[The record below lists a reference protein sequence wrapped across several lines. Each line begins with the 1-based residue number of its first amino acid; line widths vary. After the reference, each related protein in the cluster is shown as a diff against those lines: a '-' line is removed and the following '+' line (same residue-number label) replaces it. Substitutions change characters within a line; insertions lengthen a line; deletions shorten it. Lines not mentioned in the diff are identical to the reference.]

1 MPIVGEMA
9 PDFTAETD
17 SGEQITLSSLR
28 GKKVVLYFY
37 PKDNTSGCT
46 REACD
51 FRDNLEAFTSK
62 DAVILGV
69 SPDSVKSHQNF
80 KAKHELPFLL
90 VADPEKEI
98 VAKYGVFVEK
108 QNYGRTYMG
117 VVRTTFLI
125 DEAGKIEKI
134 YNKVKVAGHVEAVLA
149 DA

>member
-1 MPIVGEMA
+1 MPDVGEMA

-17 SGEQITLSSLR
+17 SGENITLSALR
-28 GKKVVLYFY
+28 GKKVILYFY

-46 REACD
+46 KEACD
-51 FRDNLEAFTSK
+51 FRDNLASFTSK
-62 DAVILGV
+62 EAVILGV

-80 KAKHELPFLL
+80 KAKYELPFTL
-90 VADPEKEI
+90 VADPDKEI

-108 QNYGRTYMG
+108 KNYGRTYMG

-125 DEAGKIEKI
+125 DESGKIEKV

>member
-1 MPIVGEMA
+1 MPIVREMA

-37 PKDNTSGCT
+37 PKDNTSGCS